1 MMAQRGS
8 SSRRTLV
15 VCRRRQV
22 VAYTVEKMGCANDRV
37 FPTVFVALQY
47 LSAVSTKS
55 FQSVEERVA
64 DCRCLM
70 GSACKSG

>member
-1 MMAQRGS
+1 M
-8 SSRRTLV
+8 